1 MRRSALTSLRTILR
15 SAASALGVERAAHE
29 ALIVEMWPEIAGADA
44 AAHSR
49 PAGLRGTTL
58 LVDAEPGLWIQE
70 LSARRGRFTEEI
82 NRRLGGGVVSD
93 IRVRPRAGAAVGAA
107 PPGAGREVADAGP
120 LSADELA
127 MIDRAAAEIGDPEL
141 RETARR
147 VMARQMQW
155 RKRH

>member
-1 MRRSALTSLRTILR
+1 MRRSALTSLRTLLR

-29 ALIVEMWPEIAGADA
+29 ALIVEMWPQIAGAEA
-44 AAHSR
+44 AGYSR

-58 LVDAEPGLWIQE
+58 LVDVEPGLWIQE

-93 IRVRPRAGAAVGAA
+93 IRIRPRAGAAVEA
-107 PPGAGREVADAGP
+107 PPSAAGREGPDASA
-120 LSADELA
+120 LSVDELA

-147 VMARQMQW
+147 VMVSQMLW
-155 RKRH
+155 RKWR

>member
-1 MRRSALTSLRTILR
+1 MRRSALTSLKTILR

-58 LVDAEPGLWIQE
+58 LVDVEPGLWVQE

-93 IRVRPRAGAAVGAA
+93 IRIRPRTGAATGVA
-107 PPGAGREVADAGP
+107 PADADRGVEP
-120 LSADELA
+120 EGTLSTEELA
-127 MIDRAAAEIGDPEL
+127 MIDRAAAEIVDPEL

-147 VMARQMQW
+147 AMISQTQW
-155 RKRH
+155 RKRQ